1 MEIILKTTDK
11 GYSVTQDNN
20 QYFLNLGQIKKGEEQ
35 KVILRFS
42 DVNAKTFLLES
53 TCGCTTTDK
62 KIISPKEVEYKVI
75 YNGNTSLPKTLVI
88 LNNNKQT
95 ELKLNGKI
103 I

>member
-20 QYFLNLGQIKKGEEQ
+20 
-35 KVILRFS
+35 
-42 DVNAKTFLLES
+42 VNAKTFLLES

-88 LNNNKQT
+88 VNNSKQT
-95 ELKLNGKI
+95 ELKLNGNRI
-103 I
+103 

>member
-11 GYSVTQDNN
+11 GYSITQDNN
-20 QYFLNLGQIKKGEEQ
+20 QYFLNLGQIKKGEKQEA
-35 KVILRFS
+35 IIRFS

-62 KIISPKEVEYKVI
+62 KIISPKEVEYKVS

-88 LNNNKQT
+88 VNNNKHI
-95 ELKLNGKI
+95 ELKLNGNRV
-103 I
+103 